1 MYWNK
6 YKNDKLYVTK
16 KYKTIKEEL
25 LNNKLYPLQLHQFQ
39 LSMNK
44 AQKFIQTKK
53 AKQTI
58 LRRSVLNDP
67 LKYGIETTISDDIRR
82 QIKKEYIQI
91 SVEQLLVI
99 IIYCDW
105 TELCTIFS
113 ESFRKK
119 SLYER

>member
-58 LRRSVLNDP
+58 LSRSVSNDP
-67 LKYGIETTISDDIRR
+67 LKYEITGSD
-82 QIKKEYIQI
+82 IQI
-91 SVEQLLVI
+91 SLEQLLVI

-105 TELCTIFS
+105 TDLCSKFG